1 MSNKIEEKIADLE
14 ERLEKTQ
21 VNKHTMKSIVYI
33 KAQLAKLRSQLVEIA
48 SSKSGGGGGFSIK
61 KSGDAQVAFI
71 GWPSVGKSSLL
82 NLLTGGRTD
91 SKVAAYDFTT
101 LKAIPGMME
110 IESTRIQLIDLPGI
124 ILGAAKGKGRGKE
137 ILGAVRTADLILIII
152 CFSPDGTLDL
162 SDLNAIRKEL
172 YDVNIRLNQE
182 PPRLRIKKRSKGGIG
197 IASQRTLTHLN
208 DDMIKTIMNEYK
220 IRNAA
225 VFLYEDLTPERFID
239 GLMDNRRYINELVVI
254 NKVDL
259 ASEDALKHLEETME
273 GTDYI
278 TVSALK
284 EQNIEEVKMKIW
296 EKLDLIRIYMKEPGK
311 EADMDEPMVL
321 PRGSTIEDVCIRIH
335 KDFLRLYRYAQIWG
349 PSAKHPGQRFKGMD
363 HVVEDGDII
372 MINLKK

>member
-1 MSNKIEEKIADLE
+1 MSNKIEDKIADLE
-14 ERLEKTQ
+14 ERLDKTQ

-48 SSKSGGGGGFSIK
+48 SSKSGGGGGFGIK

-101 LKAIPGMME
+101 LKAVPGMME
-110 IESTRIQLIDLPGI
+110 IESAKIQLIDLPGI
-124 ILGAAKGKGRGKE
+124 ILGAATGKGRGKE

-152 CFSPDGTLDL
+152 CFSPDGSLNLD
-162 SDLNAIRKEL
+162 DLNKIRKEL

-182 PPRLRIKKRSKGGIG
+182 PPRMKIKKRSKGGIG
-197 IASQRTLTHLN
+197 IASQKNLTHLN

-225 VFLYEDLTPERFID
+225 VFLYEDLTPEQFID
-239 GLMDNRRYINELVVI
+239 GIMDNRRYIKELVVI
-254 NKVDL
+254 NKLDL
-259 ASEDALKHLEETME
+259 ASEDALKHINETM
-273 GTDYI
+273 GDTDYI

-284 EQNIEEVKMKIW
+284 KKNIQELKRKIW
-296 EKLDLIRIYMKEPGK
+296 DKLDLIRVYMKEPGK
-311 EADMDEPMVL
+311 DPDMDEPMIL
-321 PRGSTIEDVCIRIH
+321 ERGSTIEDLCLRIH
-335 KDFLRLYRYAQIWG
+335 KDFVRLYRYAQIWG
-349 PSAKHPGQRFKGMD
+349 PSAKHPGQRFKGME
-363 HVVEDGDII
+363 HEVEDGDVV
-372 MINLKK
+372 MITLKK